1 MAGAVRVVRSYVRV
15 DAVRVVV
22 HADVIGAVHADIGAV
37 HADIGAVI
45 RQSSCQRI
53 YLHGC
58 RQEKEERQAEE
69 NRLRMKQEERE
80 DATLS
85 RETQGQQEALAE
97 NKGE

>member
-1 MAGAVRVVRSYVRV
+1 MLQVTGTILYSLSE
-15 DAVRVVV
+15 
-22 HADVIGAVHADIGAV
+22 DI
-37 HADIGAVI
+37 
-45 RQSSCQRI
+45 S
-53 YLHGC
+53 GC

>member
-1 MAGAVRVVRSYVRV
+1 MASR
-15 DAVRVVV
+15 DAVSWNSGERWGDDDN
-22 HADVIGAVHADIGAV
+22 AGLSEDI
-37 HADIGAVI
+37 
-45 RQSSCQRI
+45 S
-53 YLHGC
+53 GC
-58 RQEKEERQAEE
+58 KQEKEERQADE

>member
-1 MAGAVRVVRSYVRV
+1 MVEELPKDFERCTHTQVYEASSPGEGVVSE
-15 DAVRVVV
+15 
-22 HADVIGAVHADIGAV
+22 DI
-37 HADIGAVI
+37 
-45 RQSSCQRI
+45 S
-53 YLHGC
+53 GC

>member
-1 MAGAVRVVRSYVRV
+1 MVAKTVAVDPHLS
-15 DAVRVVV
+15 DGSVVV
-22 HADVIGAVHADIGAV
+22 VSEDI
-37 HADIGAVI
+37 
-45 RQSSCQRI
+45 S
-53 YLHGC
+53 GC
-58 RQEKEERQAEE
+58 KQEKEERQAEE

>member
-1 MAGAVRVVRSYVRV
+1 MYEALSPGEGVVSE
-15 DAVRVVV
+15 
-22 HADVIGAVHADIGAV
+22 DISG
-37 HADIGAVI
+37 
-45 RQSSCQRI
+45 SK
-53 YLHGC
+53 
-58 RQEKEERQAEE
+58 QEKEERQAEE

>member
-1 MAGAVRVVRSYVRV
+1 MYEALSPGEGVVSE
-15 DAVRVVV
+15 
-22 HADVIGAVHADIGAV
+22 DI
-37 HADIGAVI
+37 
-45 RQSSCQRI
+45 S
-53 YLHGC
+53 GC
-58 RQEKEERQAEE
+58 KQEKEERQAEE

>member
-1 MAGAVRVVRSYVRV
+1 MYEALSPGEGVVSE
-15 DAVRVVV
+15 
-22 HADVIGAVHADIGAV
+22 DISG
-37 HADIGAVI
+37 
-45 RQSSCQRI
+45 
-53 YLHGC
+53 Y

>member
-1 MAGAVRVVRSYVRV
+1 MYEALSPGEGVVSE
-15 DAVRVVV
+15 
-22 HADVIGAVHADIGAV
+22 DISG
-37 HADIGAVI
+37 
-45 RQSSCQRI
+45 RK
-53 YLHGC
+53 
-58 RQEKEERQAEE
+58 QEKEERQAEE

>member
-1 MAGAVRVVRSYVRV
+1 MVSSASFGRAVENLFLLLLDNCKLFVTVFWNSQYMSE
-15 DAVRVVV
+15 
-22 HADVIGAVHADIGAV
+22 DI
-37 HADIGAVI
+37 
-45 RQSSCQRI
+45 S
-53 YLHGC
+53 GC
-58 RQEKEERQAEE
+58 KQEKEERQAEE